1 MRLKSVAA
9 VLALLLGA
17 EALAVEV
24 LVTPVDR
31 DRLIRMKDGRQLR
44 LPAGSELIKTD
55 DGRFATRRAI
65 KEQAAQETPKQVG
78 SGDRWVWFAGADVAM
93 GSISRDYT
101 VKTNKH
107 DANVSFQGEVFPTDG
122 GSHSFSKDETATAFG
137 IVGGIKDEQEQNYYQ
152 LGYYIG
158 DDINEL
164 TLSAQ
169 FGFPSAAFLDGAIV
183 PYARVILAAGFEDGI
198 GSPDSF
204 AFGGGIGATYLFS
217 PKVEFYGGLDYLMR
231 NFESKTGEAT
241 LPSSGATIDFG
252 KIEQEEK
259 ETRFYV
265 GVRYLFR

>member
-1 MRLKSVAA
+1 MRLKSLAT

-24 LVTPVDR
+24 LVAPADR

-65 KEQAAQETPKQVG
+65 KEQTASEATKQIKG
-78 SGDRWVWFAGADVAM
+78 DDRWVWFAGADVAM

-107 DANVSFQGEVFPTDG
+107 NDANGSFKGEWFPLDG
-122 GSHSFSKDETATAFG
+122 RSHSFSKDETATVFG
-137 IVGGIKDEQEQNYYQ
+137 IVGGIKDDQEQNYYQ

-183 PYARVILAAGFEDGI
+183 PYARVVLAAGFEDGI

-217 PKVEFYGGLDYLMR
+217 PKVEFYGGLDYVIR

-241 LPSSGATIDFG
+241 LNGAAIDFG

-259 ETRFYV
+259 EARFYV
-265 GVRYLFR
+265 GARYLFR